1 MPLERA
7 AVASARRAT
16 PRARVDRLVVFT
28 LANVH
33 YGLDAQVVRH
43 SLPAADAQGG
53 VVRFVG
59 AEYQLVD
66 LRRLFGLPAATSEG
80 RLLLVGDPAGRRGAL
95 VVDALADLA
104 VVEETAVLALP
115 AVFRGRERRWFRGAT
130 RIDGK
135 TVVVV
140 SLEGLLDR

>member
-7 AVASARRAT
+7 AIVSARRST

-28 LANVH
+28 LAGVH

-59 AEYQLVD
+59 AEYPLID
-66 LRRLFGLPAATSEG
+66 LRHLFALHAGTGDA

-95 VVDALADLA
+95 VVDGLADLA
-104 VVEETAVLALP
+104 AVEETAIVPLP
-115 AVFRGRERRWFRGAT
+115 AVFRGRERRWFRGVT

-135 TVVVV
+135 IVVVV
-140 SLEGLLDR
+140 NLDGLLTG